1 MLKEY
6 RESQQLFHNHTF
18 QFDWNII
25 ICMYNNPCPIPQ
37 MLWRTLWAGCWQN
50 AFLLNVD
57 SMPSHQ
63 DISHSLSI
71 PGHNQDSH
79 DDHLYGGADQASEDR
94 RGGPPAN
101 HKSSFVISYVISWL
115 PWCPRFSQGCSA
127 HQASADGRGGPRWVV
142 LQINTSRRLPPQDC
156 RQHRR
161 HSHSKQ
167 IW

>member
-1 MLKEY
+1 
-6 RESQQLFHNHTF
+6 
-18 QFDWNII
+18 
-25 ICMYNNPCPIPQ
+25 MYNNPCPTPQ

-101 HKSSFVISYVISWL
+101 HKSSFVISYVISYQDVHDFHKGAPL
-115 PWCPRFSQGCSA
+115 IR
-127 HQASADGRGGPRWVV
+127 HQQTDGVV
-142 LQINTSRRLPPQDC
+142 LGESSCKSIPADDSLLRTAGSTGAILTANKFDSDDDHDDDGNDDHDHDYHYQYP
-156 RQHRR
+156 
-161 HSHSKQ
+161 
-167 IW
+167 